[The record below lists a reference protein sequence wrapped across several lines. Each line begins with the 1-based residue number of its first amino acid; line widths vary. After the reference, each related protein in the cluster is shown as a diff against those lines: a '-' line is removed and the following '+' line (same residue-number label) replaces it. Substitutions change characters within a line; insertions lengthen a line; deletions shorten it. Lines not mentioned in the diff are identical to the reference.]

1 MQVKKPSK
9 TRAKPRGSGRLN
21 VNGAKK
27 GLNVKDLRNGMK
39 RVSIEAKVI
48 EKGNP
53 REVMSRYKD
62 ETYRVADAVIA
73 DETGSIKLTLWNEQ
87 IDQVNVDD
95 TVKIENGYVTSFKGE
110 IQLNVGK
117 FGKLTVE

>member
-1 MQVKKPSK
+1 LFRAESQSFNGEIKK
-9 TRAKPRGSGRLN
+9 LN
-21 VNGAKK
+21 I
-27 GLNVKDLRNGMK
+27 KDLSNGMK
-39 RVSIEAKVI
+39 RVSVEAKVV

-62 ETYRVADAVIA
+62 ESYKVADAMVA

-87 IDQVNVDD
+87 IDQVEVGN
-95 TVKIENGYVTSFKGE
+95 TVRIENGYVTSFKGE

-117 FGKLTVE
+117 FGKMTVQ